1 MSTIGDVVCGREE
14 DIRLHHRDGLKERRK
29 QSTVCGPLS
38 EPVTHRLHGVVRASK
53 TRQISYIQIS
63 EQSRLSSTFPAP
75 PLPPLHTSHILI
87 SSLFLSQ
94 FSCSF
99 ITQLARDWHT
109 FFQKKTLEKILR
121 FSPLFLSR
129 VGRYNR
135 KKTSADLNESRN
147 RIQESDRD
155 QQKEVFSLFFF
166 SFFVAHEFSPQFPT
180 HTSISVSLTSEKLW
194 K

>member
-1 MSTIGDVVCGREE
+1 MIEKR
-14 DIRLHHRDGLKERRK
+14 IRRHHRDGLKERKK

-38 EPVTHRLHGVVRASK
+38 EPVHHRLHRVVRASK

-75 PLPPLHTSHILI
+75 LLPPSTHHT
-87 SSLFLSQ
+87 FLSPLS
-94 FSCSF
+94 FSPSSAVASSHSWQE
-99 ITQLARDWHT
+99 TGTH
-109 FFQKKTLEKILR
+109 FFQKKNIEKILR
-121 FSPLFLSR
+121 FSPLFLCR

-155 QQKEVFSLFFF
+155 QQKEVFSVSLFFF
-166 SFFVAHEFSPQFPT
+166 FFFFLRRARILSTVPHP
-180 HTSISVSLTSEKLW
+180 H
-194 K
+194 